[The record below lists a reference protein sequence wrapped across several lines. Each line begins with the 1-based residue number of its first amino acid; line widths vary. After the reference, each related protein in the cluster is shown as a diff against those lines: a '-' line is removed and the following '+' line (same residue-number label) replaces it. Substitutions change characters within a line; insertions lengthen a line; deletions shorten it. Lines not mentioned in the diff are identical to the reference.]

1 MAEKNKYTE
10 RDFLTA
16 VINGDITEQV
26 IAYAKDRLKKLD
38 EKNEKR
44 REKTSENQLKNA
56 QLLKDFIA
64 FITAEGKPQTT
75 TEIARRFNLSTQKVA
90 PIMAN
95 GVKSESVTETTKKI
109 DGRKY
114 KAYTV

>member
-1 MAEKNKYTE
+1 MAEKKYTQ
-10 RDFLTA
+10 RDFLTD
-16 VINGDITEQV
+16 VINGVFNETV
-26 IAYAKDRLKKLD
+26 TGYAQERLDKLD

-44 REKTSENQLKNA
+44 KAETSANQLKNA
-56 QLLKDFIA
+56 QLLKDFVA
-64 FITAEGKPQTT
+64 FIAEKGEPQTT
-75 TEIARRFNLSTQKVA
+75 TEIARHFNLSTQKVA

>member
-1 MAEKNKYTE
+1 MAEKKYTQ
-10 RDFLTA
+10 RDFLTDITKG
-16 VINGDITEQV
+16 VINETV
-26 IAYAKDRLKKLD
+26 IAYAQERLNKLD

-44 REKTSENQLKNA
+44 RAETSANQLKNA
-56 QLLKDFIA
+56 QLLEDFVA
-64 FITAEGKPQTT
+64 FITEKGEPQTT
-75 TEIARRFNLSTQKVA
+75 TEIARHFGLSTQKVA

-95 GVKSESVTETTKKI
+95 GVKSESVTETTKRT